1 VTTSDVDV
9 TCEHGT
15 LLAAWCGQCALEWV
29 PDREEPATA
38 DSGRAQSAA

>member
-1 VTTSDVDV
+1 MTTDGVDV

-29 PDREEPATA
+29 PDGEAPAKA
-38 DSGRAQSAA
+38 DRDQSAA

>member
-1 VTTSDVDV
+1 MSNHDIDL

-29 PDREEPATA
+29 PDREVPADA
-38 DSGRAQSAA
+38 DRDQSAA